1 MINKSQISNVAQIS
15 LVLLLFI
22 GVFAVLPSFTSP
34 FIIYVDQ
41 NASGLNNGSSWT
53 NAFTDLQSALATAT
67 PGYEIWV
74 AAGTYKPTT
83 GTDRSASF
91 SLKNDVAIFGGF
103 LGHEALQSDRNP
115 QLNLTILSGDIGVPG
130 DRTDNSIHVVQAWN
144 LNSTA
149 ILDGFT
155 IYGGN
160 ANGLMTDNVGAGMY
174 NYFSS
179 PILKDLIFEHNSAGS
194 GSAIHNYNSTPTLLN
209 VTFNDYSDLGKV
221 QATQ

>member
-1 MINKSQISNVAQIS
+1 MINKSQISILVQIT
-15 LVLLLFI
+15 LVSIVFI
-22 GVFAVLPSFTSP
+22 GVFVALPAFASP

-53 NAFTDLQSALATAT
+53 NAFTDLQSALAAAT

-83 GTDRSASF
+83 GTDRSVSF

-103 LGHEALQSDRNP
+103 LGYEALQSDRNP
-115 QLNLTILSGDIGVPG
+115 QLNLTILSGDIGAPG
-130 DRTDNSIHVVQAWN
+130 DTTDNSIHVVQARN
-144 LNSTA
+144 INSTA

-160 ANGLMTDNVGAGMY
+160 ANGLRTDNVGAGMY
-174 NYFSS
+174 NYFSA
-179 PILKDLIFEHNSAGS
+179 PTLKDLIFDRNAAGS
-194 GSAIHNYNSTPTLLN
+194 GAAMHNYNSTPTLLN
-209 VTFNDYSDLGKV
+209 VTFNDPVNLETV
-221 QATQ
+221 QATP

>member
-1 MINKSQISNVAQIS
+1 MINKSRISNVVQIS
-15 LVLLLFI
+15 LLLALFI
-22 GVFAVLPSFTSP
+22 GVFTALPAFASP
-34 FIIYVDQ
+34 YIIYVDR
-41 NASGLNNGSSWT
+41 NATGLNNGSSWA
-53 NAFTDLQSALATAT
+53 NAFTDLQVAIEAAT

-74 AAGTYKPTT
+74 AAGIYKPTP
-83 GTDRSASF
+83 GIDRFVSF
-91 SLKNDVAIFGGF
+91 SLKNDIAIFGGF
-103 LGHEALQSDRNP
+103 LGNEALQSDRNP
-115 QLNLTILSGDIGVPG
+115 QLNVTILSGDIGEPG
-130 DRTDNSIHVVQAWN
+130 DFADNSIHVVQARN
-144 LNSTA
+144 INSTA

-179 PILKDLIFEHNSAGS
+179 PTLKDLIFNQNLAGS

-209 VTFNDYSDLGKV
+209 VTFNDYSELGKV